1 MRVAVVGGGIG
12 GLAAAGL
19 VARAGHE
26 VTLLEAT
33 GALGGK
39 CRRIELDGQRV
50 DTGPSLLTFPAVFD
64 ALCRRWDALG
74 GGGSADRIAALA
86 LRRLPNLG
94 VHVFED
100 GEELPLPVPPGHPLY
115 GEWRRFASAHEDLG
129 DTLAAMLWQSPRELA
144 TTWPALR
151 LALRYRGRPTAQA
164 YLRSR
169 RLPERLRRA
178 IAIHSLDAGVGPH
191 RALPIFASLPP
202 VLAHDGVF
210 VPRGGMVEVVDA
222 LARLARAAGVEIELG
237 APGAAIEGQRVN
249 GRRFDRV
256 IANLDERRL
265 AALTGDRPPPERPAT
280 CSGVAIYAT
289 LDALPAGLDRHLVV
303 LPEDDRALYAALE
316 ARREPTTGT
325 MAFVHGARARD
336 GRRATLSV
344 LLTAAANGA
353 RYDLDHPFVAR
364 ELGRVERLLGVPA
377 LRDRFRAH
385 AVLDPAY
392 FDRHGS
398 PGGALYGDVRG
409 LTRSGP
415 LHDFPH
421 RDPARPWLYRVGAG
435 VHPGGGIPAVLGG
448 AMIAVEQLLAEAP
461 GPRRAAGRPGGAP
474 ALVR

>member
-39 CRRIELDGQRV
+39 CKRLELDGQLV
-50 DTGPSLLTFPAVFD
+50 DTGPSLLTFPAVL
-64 ALCRRWDALG
+64 AELRRRWDALG
-74 GGGSADRIAALA
+74 GDAAADAIAGLT
-86 LRRLPNLG
+86 LERLPHLA

-100 GEELPLPVPPGHPLY
+100 GEALPLPVPPDHPLFDA
-115 GEWRRFASAHEDLG
+115 WRGFAEAHEGLG
-129 DTLAAMLWQSPRELA
+129 DTLARMLWQSPRELA
-144 TTWPALR
+144 TTWPAVR
-151 LALRYRGRPTAQA
+151 LALRYRGRPTAGA

-169 RLPERLRRA
+169 GLPERLSRA

-191 RALPIFASLPP
+191 RALPIFASLPA
-202 VLAHDGVF
+202 VLARDGVF
-210 VPRGGMVEVVDA
+210 VPEGGMVQVVDA
-222 LARLARAAGVEIELG
+222 LARLARAAGVSIELD
-237 APGAAIEGQRVN
+237 APVASIRDRRVN
-249 GRRFDRV
+249 GRAFDRV

-265 AALTGDRPPPERPAT
+265 AVVTGDRPPPDRPAT
-280 CSGVAIYAT
+280 CSGIAIHAT
-289 LDALPAGLDRHLVV
+289 LDALPAGLDRHLVI

-316 ARREPTTGT
+316 ARREPATGT
-325 MAFVHGARARD
+325 MAFVHGAPAGD

-344 LLTAAANGA
+344 LLTAAANGG

-364 ELGRVERLLGVPA
+364 ELSRVERVLGAPA
-377 LRDRFRAH
+377 LRERFRAH

-392 FDRHGS
+392 FGRHGT

-421 RDPARPWLYRVGAG
+421 RDPKRPWLYRVGAG

-448 AMIAVEQLLAEAP
+448 AMIAVEQLLAQAAP
-461 GPRRAAGRPGGAP
+461 RAKGAP
-474 ALVR
+474 DLETRTL